1 MKWCER
7 RRCVVGGVRLG
18 HGARVMAGSRLIR
31 VSRRGIF
38 QKIMVKSSNIC

>member
-7 RRCVVGGVRLG
+7 RRCVVGGVGLG